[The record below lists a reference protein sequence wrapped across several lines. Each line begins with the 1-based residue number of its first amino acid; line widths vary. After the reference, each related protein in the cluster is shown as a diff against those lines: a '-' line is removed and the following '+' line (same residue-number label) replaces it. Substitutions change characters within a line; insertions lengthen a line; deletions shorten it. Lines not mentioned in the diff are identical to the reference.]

1 MNRISS
7 TGSTMFVPLAY
18 FLLPKD
24 LTIRNI
30 FASTLIRH
38 RSIISSCVNIEMILF
53 KVVISGKYK
62 NLNKITK
69 I

>member
-1 MNRISS
+1 MSSAAILLDSLRVKVALPSVRTGMTS
-7 TGSTMFVPLAY
+7 TG
-18 FLLPKD
+18 
-24 LTIRNI
+24 IR
-30 FASTLIRH
+30 AQTLNCMVLKH
-38 RSIISSCVNIEMILF
+38 KNTF

>member
-1 MNRISS
+1 MVNMNSAILCNHLFTGTKVEPDFLYMYLNGRQISS
-7 TGSTMFVPLAY
+7 L
-18 FLLPKD
+18 
-24 LTIRNI
+24 
-30 FASTLIRH
+30 
-38 RSIISSCVNIEMILF
+38 